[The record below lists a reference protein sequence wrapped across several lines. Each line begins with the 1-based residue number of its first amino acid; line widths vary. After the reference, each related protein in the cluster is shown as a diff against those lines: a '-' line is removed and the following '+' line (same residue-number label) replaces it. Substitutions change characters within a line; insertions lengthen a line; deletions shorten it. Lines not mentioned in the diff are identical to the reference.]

1 MEHMGFVSICCD
13 FLYRELLM
21 PQGNNHLP
29 LVGSCRF
36 FWGEFEHQSFLMY
49 RGPYTMWGPQTIAKL
64 GYNFNNYG
72 L

>member
-1 MEHMGFVSICCD
+1 
-13 FLYRELLM
+13 M